1 MHKKKHLD
9 KKENNSKK
17 HKDKT
22 VTYVRVDNP
31 LIIRKSVLQSAIWGT
46 QLLRNYERYKALKEE
61 KIVRSKQL
69 VEIFNEIEALFRRLR
84 TIDLPVF
91 DRIEQ
96 ELKKSEVFKER
107 MFAPP
112 TKTKVLRPQRTLRQE
127 ARIVEPKKVISTE
140 ERLDIDIKDIQDKLN
155 NLDV

>member
-46 QLLRNYERYKALKEE
+46 ELLRNYESYKALKEE
-61 KIVRSKQL
+61 KI
-69 VEIFNEIEALFRRLR
+69 
-84 TIDLPVF
+84 
-91 DRIEQ
+91 
-96 ELKKSEVFKER
+96 
-107 MFAPP
+107 
-112 TKTKVLRPQRTLRQE
+112 
-127 ARIVEPKKVISTE
+127 
-140 ERLDIDIKDIQDKLN
+140 
-155 NLDV
+155 